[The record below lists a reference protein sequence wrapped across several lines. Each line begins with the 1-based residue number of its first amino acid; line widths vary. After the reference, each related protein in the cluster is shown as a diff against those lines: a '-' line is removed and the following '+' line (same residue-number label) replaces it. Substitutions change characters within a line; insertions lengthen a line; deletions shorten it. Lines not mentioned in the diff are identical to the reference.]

1 MLEGAP
7 AIFVAL
13 EGSAL
18 GHAIRQS
25 SWAYMTANVGHI
37 LSLAVFAGAV
47 AVMDG
52 RMAGAFAATAPGQL
66 LRRTRLIA
74 ILAFLGLLLSG
85 SVLFTAEA
93 SHVIMNRVFQVKLGL
108 IALALINVA
117 AFEIVVAPKVRDLPP
132 LATLPAAAKRAGI
145 STPTG
150 TPWPFLPQVP
160 TPLSSAMS
168 SPTAVIRC
176 SASGP
181 LPINI
186 APFTG
191 AASLPP
197 SIRKASVAWNTNR
210 PEVMSTWPPPKLTA

>member
-145 STPTG
+145 ISIAL
-150 TPWPFLPQVP
+150 WL
-160 TPLSSAMS
+160 
-168 SPTAVIRC
+168 AVAAAGR
-176 SASGP
+176 S
-181 LPINI
+181 I
-186 APFTG
+186 AYF
-191 AASLPP
+191 
-197 SIRKASVAWNTNR
+197 
-210 PEVMSTWPPPKLTA
+210 